1 MLIILF
7 YKYLTINLLNKCIL
21 KNLKITKIKNNY
33 MRKILEQIFKLSE
46 HDTTI
51 KKELLAGLTTFITM
65 AYIIFV
71 NPQIMSLS
79 GMDQGAI
86 FVGTCL
92 AAALA
97 CIVMGFFANWPIGLA
112 PGMGLNAFF
121 TYTVV
126 GEMGYTWEVAL
137 GAVFL
142 AGVLFFIMSI
152 TRLRAWMISSIPL
165 NLRVAMGAGVGLFIG
180 LIGLKN
186 GGIIVGNQATLLSL
200 GEFSKIETLL
210 AAIGFL
216 IISILSV
223 RKITGAIIIGILMTT
238 LIAYFAGLIEFN
250 GLVSYPPDIAPTFMK
265 LDILGALNLG
275 MLTIIMSFLFVN
287 LFDTTGTLLGVAAR
301 ANLISNDEKSDGL
314 NKALKAD
321 SSASIFGTFFGCS
334 PVTSYVES
342 SAGVEAGGRTG
353 LTSIVVGLLFLFAMF
368 LSPLASIIPPYA
380 TAGALIY
387 VAILMLSGMEKLNW
401 SSTAELLPALI
412 IIVMIPLTFSI
423 ADGIALGFLTYIFL
437 KIFNG
442 EFKNIASG
450 AWVLT
455 LIFISKFIFL

>member
-1 MLIILF
+1 M
-7 YKYLTINLLNKCIL
+7 KQT
-21 KNLKITKIKNNY
+21 
-33 MRKILEQIFKLSE
+33 LELIFKLN
-46 HDTTI
+46 DNNTTI
-51 KKELLAGLTTFITM
+51 KKELLAGFTTFITM

-71 NPQIMSLS
+71 NPQMMAAS

-92 AAALA
+92 AAAIA
-97 CIVMGFFANWPIGLA
+97 CFVMGIFANWPVGLA

-126 GEMGYTWEVAL
+126 GEMGYSWEVAL
-137 GAVFL
+137 GAVFI
-142 AGVLFFIMSI
+142 AGILFFIMSI
-152 TRLRAWMISSIPL
+152 TRLRSWMISSIPF
-165 NLRVAMGAGVGLFIG
+165 NLRIAMGAGVGLFIG

-186 GGIIVGNQATLLSL
+186 GGIIVSNQATLLSL
-200 GEFSKIETLL
+200 GSFSNIETLL

-216 IISILSV
+216 AISILSV
-223 RKITGAIIIGILMTT
+223 RKIPGAIIIGILITT
-238 LIAYFAGLIEFN
+238 FIGLFLGLIEFN
-250 GLVSYPPDIAPTFMK
+250 GLVSLPPEIAPTFMK
-265 LDILGALNLG
+265 LDILGALNIG
-275 MLTIIMSFLFVN
+275 MITIMSFLFVN
-287 LFDTTGTLLGVAAR
+287 LFDTTGTLLGVATR
-301 ANLISNDEKSDGL
+301 ANLVNENGQISDLD
-314 NKALKAD
+314 KALKAD

-353 LTSIVVGLLFLFAMF
+353 LTAIFVGILFLFSMF

-387 VAILMLSGMEKLNW
+387 VAILMLGGMEKLNW
-401 SSTAELLPALI
+401 SNATELLPALV

-423 ADGIALGFLTYIFL
+423 ADGIALGFLTYTAL
-437 KIFNG
+437 KFFSGKYNEVTI
-442 EFKNIASG
+442 G
-450 AWVLT
+450 AWFLT

>member
-1 MLIILF
+1 
-7 YKYLTINLLNKCIL
+7 
-21 KNLKITKIKNNY
+21 
-33 MRKILEQIFKLSE
+33 
-46 HDTTI
+46 
-51 KKELLAGLTTFITM
+51 M
-65 AYIIFV
+65 A
-71 NPQIMSLS
+71 LS

-92 AAALA
+92 AAAMA
-97 CIVMGFFANWPIGLA
+97 CFVMGFFANWPIGLA

-126 GEMGYTWEVAL
+126 GEMGYSWQVAL

-165 NLRVAMGAGVGLFIG
+165 NLRIAMGAGVGLFIG

-200 GEFSKIETLL
+200 GEFSQIETLL

-223 RKITGAIIIGILMTT
+223 RKVTGAIIIGILTTT
-238 LIAYFAGLIEFN
+238 LIAYFVGLIEFN
-250 GLVSYPPDIAPTFMK
+250 GIVSYPPEIAPTFMK

-275 MLTIIMSFLFVN
+275 MITIIMSFLFVN
-287 LFDTTGTLLGVAAR
+287 LFDTTGTLLGVATR
-301 ANLISNDEKSDGL
+301 ANLISNDEQPDEL

-401 SSTAELLPALI
+401 SSTAELLPALV

-423 ADGIALGFLTYIFL
+423 ADGIALGFLTYVFL

-442 EFKNIASG
+442 EFRDIASG
-450 AWVLT
+450 AWFLT

>member
-21 KNLKITKIKNNY
+21 KNLKITKIKNIY

-126 GEMGYTWEVAL
+126 GEMGYSWEVAL

-223 RKITGAIIIGILMTT
+223 RKITGAIIIGILITT

-401 SSTAELLPALI
+401 SSSAELLPALI

-423 ADGIALGFLTYIFL
+423 ADGIALGFLTYVFL

-450 AWVLT
+450 AWFLT

>member
-1 MLIILF
+1 M
-7 YKYLTINLLNKCIL
+7 KKT
-21 KNLKITKIKNNY
+21 
-33 MRKILEQIFKLSE
+33 LEQIFKIRE
-46 HDTTI
+46 HNTTI
-51 KKELLAGLTTFITM
+51 KKELLAGFTTFITM

-71 NPQIMSLS
+71 NPQMMSAS

-92 AAALA
+92 AAAIA
-97 CIVMGFFANWPIGLA
+97 CFVMGIFANWPVGLA

-126 GEMGYTWEVAL
+126 GEMGYSWEVAL
-137 GAVFL
+137 GAVFI
-142 AGVLFFIMSI
+142 AGILFFIMSI
-152 TRLRAWMISSIPL
+152 TKLRSWMISSIPF
-165 NLRVAMGAGVGLFIG
+165 NLRIAMGAGVGLFIG

-186 GGIIVGNQATLLSL
+186 GGIIVSNQATLLSL
-200 GEFSKIETLL
+200 GSFSNIETLL

-216 IISILSV
+216 AISILSV
-223 RKITGAIIIGILMTT
+223 RKIPGAIIIGILITT
-238 LIAYFAGLIEFN
+238 FIGLFLGLIEFN
-250 GLVSYPPDIAPTFMK
+250 GLVSLPPEIAPTFMK
-265 LDILGALNLG
+265 LDILGALNIG
-275 MLTIIMSFLFVN
+275 MITIIMSFLFVN
-287 LFDTTGTLLGVAAR
+287 LFDTTGTLLGVATR
-301 ANLISNDEKSDGL
+301 ANLVNENGQISDLD
-314 NKALKAD
+314 KALKAD

-353 LTSIVVGLLFLFAMF
+353 LTAIFVGILFLFAMF

-387 VAILMLSGMEKLNW
+387 VAILMLGGMEKLNW
-401 SSTAELLPALI
+401 SNATELLPALV

-423 ADGIALGFLTYIFL
+423 ADGIALGFLTYTAL
-437 KIFNG
+437 KFFSGKYNEVTI
-442 EFKNIASG
+442 G
-450 AWVLT
+450 AWFLT

>member
-1 MLIILF
+1 
-7 YKYLTINLLNKCIL
+7 
-21 KNLKITKIKNNY
+21 
-33 MRKILEQIFKLSE
+33 
-46 HDTTI
+46 
-51 KKELLAGLTTFITM
+51 M

-71 NPQIMSLS
+71 NPQIMALS

-92 AAALA
+92 AAAIA
-97 CIVMGFFANWPIGLA
+97 CFVMGFFANWPIGLA

-126 GEMGYTWEVAL
+126 GEMGYSWEVAL

-152 TRLRAWMISSIPL
+152 TRLRAWMISSIPI
-165 NLRVAMGAGVGLFIG
+165 NLRIAMGAGVGLFIG

-200 GEFSKIETLL
+200 GEFSQIETLL

-223 RKITGAIIIGILMTT
+223 RKVTGAIIIGILATT
-238 LIAYFAGLIEFN
+238 LIAYFIGLIEFN
-250 GLVSYPPDIAPTFMK
+250 GIVSYPPEIAPTFMK

-287 LFDTTGTLLGVAAR
+287 LFDTTGTLLGVASR
-301 ANLISNDEKSDGL
+301 ANLISNDENSDGL

-387 VAILMLSGMEKLNW
+387 VAILMLSGIEKLNW
-401 SSTAELLPALI
+401 SSTAELLPALV

-423 ADGIALGFLTYIFL
+423 ADGIALGFLTYVFL

-442 EFKNIASG
+442 EYNDIASG
-450 AWVLT
+450 AWFLT

>member
-1 MLIILF
+1 M
-7 YKYLTINLLNKCIL
+7 KQT
-21 KNLKITKIKNNY
+21 
-33 MRKILEQIFKLSE
+33 LEQIFKLQ
-46 HDTTI
+46 DNNTTI
-51 KKELLAGLTTFITM
+51 KKEFLAGFTTFITM

-71 NPQIMSLS
+71 NPQIMALS

-92 AAALA
+92 AAAMA
-97 CIVMGFFANWPIGLA
+97 CFVMGFFANWPIGLA

-126 GEMGYTWEVAL
+126 GEMGYSWEVAL

-142 AGVLFFIMSI
+142 AGILFFIMSA
-152 TRLRAWMISSIPL
+152 TRLRSWMISSIPL
-165 NLRVAMGAGVGLFIG
+165 NLRIAMGAGVGLFIG

-186 GGIIVGNQATLLSL
+186 GGIIVSNKATLLSL
-200 GEFSKIETLL
+200 GEFSQIETLL
-210 AAIGFL
+210 AALGFL

-223 RKITGAIIIGILMTT
+223 RKVTGAIIIGILATT
-238 LIAYFAGLIEFN
+238 LIASFVGLIQFN
-250 GLVSYPPDIAPTFMK
+250 GLVSYPPALTPVFMK

-287 LFDTTGTLLGVAAR
+287 LFDTTGTLLGVATR
-301 ANLISNDEKSDGL
+301 ANLISDYDKSDGL

-321 SSASIFGTFFGCS
+321 SSSSIFGTFFGCS

-353 LTSIVVGLLFLFAMF
+353 LTSIVVGLLFLLAMF

-387 VAILMLSGMEKLNW
+387 VAILMLSAMEKLNW
-401 SSTAELLPALI
+401 SSTAELLPALV

-423 ADGIALGFLTYIFL
+423 ADGIALGFLTYVFL
-437 KIFNG
+437 KFFNG
-442 EFKNIASG
+442 EYKDIASG
-450 AWVLT
+450 AWFLT
-455 LIFISKFIFL
+455 IIFISKFIFL

>member
-1 MLIILF
+1 MKQTLD
-7 YKYLTINLLNKCIL
+7 
-21 KNLKITKIKNNY
+21 
-33 MRKILEQIFKLSE
+33 QIFKLQDN
-46 HDTTI
+46 DTTI
-51 KKELLAGLTTFITM
+51 KKEFLAGFTTFITM

-71 NPQIMSLS
+71 NPQIMALS

-92 AAALA
+92 AAAIA
-97 CIVMGFFANWPIGLA
+97 CFVMGFFANWPVGLA

-126 GEMGYTWEVAL
+126 GEMGYSWEVAL

-152 TRLRAWMISSIPL
+152 TRLRAWMISSIPI
-165 NLRVAMGAGVGLFIG
+165 NLRIAMGAGVGLFIG

-200 GEFSKIETLL
+200 GEFSQIETLL

-223 RKITGAIIIGILMTT
+223 RKVSGAIIIGILATT
-238 LIAYFAGLIEFN
+238 LIAYFIGLIEFN
-250 GLVSYPPDIAPTFMK
+250 GIVSYPPEIAPTFMK

-287 LFDTTGTLLGVAAR
+287 LFDTTGTLLGVASR
-301 ANLISNDEKSDGL
+301 ANLISNDENSDGL

-401 SSTAELLPALI
+401 SSTAELLPALV

-423 ADGIALGFLTYIFL
+423 ADGIALGFLTYVFL
-437 KIFNG
+437 RIFNG
-442 EFKNIASG
+442 EYNDIASG
-450 AWVLT
+450 AWFLT